1 MTAPIPIQLAVEDD
15 LSEAILRKIL
25 SNSKRPFAIGTCYVG
40 RGFGY
45 LRRTIRGFN
54 NAAKGTPFLVL
65 TDLDRIECPPELI
78 ATWLP
83 EPPHP
88 NLLFRVAV
96 KEVEA
101 WLLADQAGLASFLS
115 IKRALVPGDAD
126 AIEDPKAQLMD
137 LAKRSSRR
145 DLRADIVPPSGST
158 RRIGPNYN
166 GRLISFVQGH
176 WDISVAKRYSPS
188 LMRTVEAVS
197 QFVPTWADGDN

>member
-1 MTAPIPIQLAVEDD
+1 MTPPIPIQLAVEDD
-15 LSEAILRKIL
+15 LSEAVLRKIL
-25 SNSKRPFAIGTCYVG
+25 TDSRRPFAIGTCYVG

-45 LRRTIRGFN
+45 LRRTIHGFN

-65 TDLDRIECPPELI
+65 TDLDRTECPPELI
-78 ATWLP
+78 GTWLP
-83 EPPHP
+83 EPLHP
-88 NLLFRVAV
+88 NLLFRIAV

-115 IKRALVPGDAD
+115 IKRVLVPGDAD

-166 GRLISFVQGH
+166 GRLISFVQGR
-176 WDISVAKRYSPS
+176 WDISVAKRYSAS

-197 QFVPTWADGDN
+197 RFVPTWANDDS